1 MLKDAKTSYHRKEIE
16 NAEQKDL
23 FRVIDKLSVP
33 KDEIKLP
40 SHKSPGELAN
50 RFSDY
55 FHQKIQTLRQRLDTT
70 PAAYFVDD
78 LAVPCS
84 TSFTSFSEVSE
95 DDLLEVIRSST
106 VTSCNLD
113 PLPSCIFKD
122 CADTLLPALTQI
134 VNKSITSGDFPS
146 ALKHANVIPL
156 LKKAKLDSEVLA
168 NYRPISNLPYLGKL
182 IERVVINQVQS
193 YLTTNGLHTR
203 AQSAYRPHHSTETAL
218 LSVINEVLCALDD
231 HKEALLVLLDFS
243 SAFDTIDHAILH
255 RRLSSR
261 YGITGKALEWFKS
274 YLKDRTQ
281 SVVIGDSPS
290 DRAILKWGVPQGSVA
305 GPLLF
310 TLYSAPLQ
318 DVITS
323 HGVGTIVYADDTQL
337 FLTFDPEDRD
347 EALHRIEKCIED
359 VKRWAVENKLVL
371 NDAKTELIH
380 FTSRFSTSSLP
391 PPRIT
396 IGDSEIVASL
406 SARNLGVKVDH
417 NLRMSDHI
425 SSVCQSALAALRRI
439 GQIRPFLDS
448 VTCARL
454 VHALVTSRLDS
465 CNSIL
470 FGLPL
475 HEINRLQRVQNTAA
489 RLVARISR
497 HEHITPVLKTL
508 HWLPVH
514 ERTIYK
520 LLLLTYKAVHGMSPV
535 YIAENI
541 LLYKPSYNTRSSS
554 KLLLDYTR
562 KSSTKYYGDR
572 AFATAAPTLWNN
584 LPFTVRSSP
593 TVAIFKTR
601 LKTHLFSVKYLQV

>member
-1 MLKDAKTSYHRKEIE
+1 MLL
-16 NAEQKDL
+16 N
-23 FRVIDKLSVP
+23 F
-33 KDEIKLP
+33 
-40 SHKSPGELAN
+40 
-50 RFSDY
+50 
-55 FHQKIQTLRQRLDTT
+55 
-70 PAAYFVDD
+70 
-78 LAVPCS
+78 
-84 TSFTSFSEVSE
+84 
-95 DDLLEVIRSST
+95 SST
-106 VTSCNLD
+106 
-113 PLPSCIFKD
+113 
-122 CADTLLPALTQI
+122 
-134 VNKSITSGDFPS
+134 
-146 ALKHANVIPL
+146 
-156 LKKAKLDSEVLA
+156 
-168 NYRPISNLPYLGKL
+168 
-182 IERVVINQVQS
+182 
-193 YLTTNGLHTR
+193 
-203 AQSAYRPHHSTETAL
+203 
-218 LSVINEVLCALDD
+218 
-231 HKEALLVLLDFS
+231 
-243 SAFDTIDHAILH
+243 FDTIDHAILH
-255 RRLSSR
+255 RRLSSS

-281 SVVIGDSPS
+281 SVAIGDSPS
-290 DRAILKWGVPQGSVA
+290 DRAILKWGVTQGSVA

-310 TLYSAPLQ
+310 TLYCAPLQ

-323 HGVGTIVYADDTQL
+323 HGVGTNVYADDTQL

-359 VKRWAVENKLVL
+359 VKRWAVEINLFLTTLKQ
-371 NDAKTELIH
+371 T
-380 FTSRFSTSSLP
+380 FTSQISTSSLS

-396 IGDSEIVASL
+396 IGDSEIVASS
-406 SARNLGVKVDH
+406 SARNFGVRVDH

-439 GQIRPFLDS
+439 GQIRPFLES
-448 VTCARL
+448 VTCPRL

-508 HWLPVH
+508 HWLPIH

-535 YIAENI
+535 YIADKI

-572 AFATAAPTLWNN
+572 TFATAAPTLWNN
-584 LPFTVRSSP
+584 LPFTVRSSA